1 MVTHDVLVRGVDVS
15 GAVQPRPVLLQMNAE
30 DFPGG
35 FLRDLGALGKPPQS
49 SVQSLSTGPATP
61 VTLYSPVQRVVH
73 LAMLQLACDTVQFPR
88 LNPTRVLSAGLVVR
102 RVVRRKGN
110 PVLSE
115 PPSAWMRSADGQFQ
129 WVRLQ
134 TGQEEDDPNP
144 ALRPQLQS
152 GQPGLDE
159 LLSLQSL
166 TSAGTEVATPAF
178 VAAPEV
184 CNAAGRTLLYAV
196 IPTASS
202 EVATQAPARPQYD
215 RPAVE
220 SMLSPLLKSGVGVAP
235 LQNLDVSY
243 RAMSDQYA
251 KTTYPTAAYWLQWQ
265 SFSATLRL
273 LHTVAGVFEN
283 TPEARRLL
291 AALNTHKV
299 TFLNGSQLPMGS
311 FFQNAAA
318 ALIDFDPSLG
328 APAPLTMP
336 DAWDKLTP
344 ADQNAIVDAIA
355 AALRARSS
363 KVLTPQGRFQDPSRL
378 YCLRVFLRIKS
389 ENPDCPP
396 QLLWSPFSDP
406 FRIAAWYESSGRPVP
421 PVPLPDPTDRNFM
434 KNAKP
439 NASFAVPA
447 SLMNATQGASLV
459 DLALGRASS
468 GAGGSLNLNWICG
481 FSIPLITIC
490 AFFVL
495 NIFLTLL
502 NIVFF
507 WLPFIKICIP
517 FPNPGQ
523 ALGDD

>member
-1 MVTHDVLVRGVDVS
+1 MVMHDVLVRGVDVS
-15 GAVQPRPVLLQMNAE
+15 GAIHSRPVLLQMNAE

-49 SVQSLSTGPATP
+49 SVHSLPTGPATP
-61 VTLYSPVQRVVH
+61 VTLYSPIQRVVH
-73 LAMLQLACDTVQFPR
+73 LATLQLACDTVRSPR

-102 RVVRRKGN
+102 RVVQSKGN
-110 PVLSE
+110 PVFSK

-129 WVRLQ
+129 WVGLQ
-134 TGQEEDDPNP
+134 PGNEEDDPNP

-159 LLSLQSL
+159 LLSQQSL
-166 TSAGTEVATPAF
+166 TSAKTEIATPAF

-184 CNAAGRTLLYAV
+184 CNAAGRTLLYGV

-215 RPAVE
+215 RPTLE
-220 SMLSPLLKSGVGVAP
+220 SILPPLLKAGGGGAP
-235 LQNLDVSY
+235 LRNLVVSY
-243 RAMSDQYA
+243 QAMSDQFA
-251 KTTYPTAAYWLQWQ
+251 KTTYPTAAYWRQWQ
-265 SFSATLRL
+265 SFSGTLRL
-273 LHTVAGVFEN
+273 LHAVAGAFEN

-291 AALNTHKV
+291 AVLNTHNV
-299 TFLNGSQLPMGS
+299 TFLGGVKAPMGS
-311 FFQNAAA
+311 FFQHAAA

-328 APAPLTMP
+328 APDPLTMP
-336 DAWDKLTP
+336 DAWDGLSD
-344 ADQNAIVDAIA
+344 AHQNAIVDAIA
-355 AALRARSS
+355 AAIRARSS
-363 KVLTPQGRFQDPSRL
+363 KVLTPQGRFQDSSRL
-378 YCLRVFLRIKS
+378 YRLRVFFRVKS

-396 QLLWSPFSDP
+396 QLVWSQFSDP
-406 FRIAAWYESSGRPVP
+406 FRIAAWYESSGRAVP

-459 DLALGRASS
+459 DLALGKAPS
-468 GAGGSLNLNWICG
+468 GGGGGANLNWICG

-490 AFFVL
+490 AFVVL

-517 FPNPGQ
+517 FPSPGPVS
-523 ALGDD
+523 GDD